1 MSQQSTLRDL
11 DSTIMSAMK
20 TAGFA
25 DVATYTAPSGGA
37 ALPCNVYV
45 DRNAQFFGEQGDVAG
60 SRITITLLL
69 AEIPTQLRRASIVIG
84 SETFNLD
91 EIAER
96 DESKIVW
103 VVVNG

>member
-1 MSQQSTLRDL
+1 MSQQSTLRDI
-11 DSTIMSAMK
+11 DATIMSAMK

-25 DVATYTAPSGGA
+25 DTATYTAPSGGA

-45 DRNAQFFGEQGDVAG
+45 DRNAQFFGEQGDVVG

-69 AEIPTQLRRASIVIG
+69 TEIPTQLRRASIVVG
-84 SETFNLD
+84 SETFKLD
-91 EIAER
+91 EIVEL